1 MTILENKL
9 NIDNQIDLAK
19 AEEKISKQKAKQ
31 LFDSGDIN
39 KVEVGT
45 FAGLAFIHAYLFD
58 DIYHFAGQVRTVNIA
73 KGNFRFAP
81 LMYLKQSLEHIDGML
96 QNNFD
101 KIIEKYVEMNI
112 AHPFREGNGRA
123 MRIWLDI
130 ILKKEI
136 IQVIDWNLVD
146 KKEYLS
152 AMERSVVN
160 DVEIKNLLRQALTD
174 QIHDRILFMKGIDIS
189 YYYEGYSEF
198 KTSQL

>member
-45 FAGLAFIHAYLFD
+45 FAGLAFIHAYLFE
-58 DIYHFAGQVRTVNIA
+58 DIYHFAGQVRTLNIA
-73 KGNFRFAP
+73 KGNFRFTP
-81 LMYLKQSLEHIDGML
+81 LMYLKQSLEYIDSMP

-123 MRIWLDI
+123 MRIWLDL

-136 IQVIDWNLVD
+136 TQVIDWNLVD

-198 KTSQL
+198 KTDQL

>member
-9 NIDNQIDLAK
+9 NIDNQSDLAK

-45 FAGLAFIHAYLFD
+45 FAGLAFIHAYLFE

-73 KGNFRFAP
+73 KGNFRFTP
-81 LMYLKQSLEHIDGML
+81 LMYLKQSLEHIDGMP

-136 IQVIDWNLVD
+136 TQVIDWNLVD

-160 DVEIKNLLRQALTD
+160 NVEIKNLLRQALTD

-198 KTSQL
+198 KTDQL

>member
-45 FAGLAFIHAYLFD
+45 FTGLAFIHAYLFD
-58 DIYHFAGQVRTVNIA
+58 DIYHFAGQVRTLNIA

-81 LMYLKQSLEHIDGML
+81 LMYLKQSLEHIDGMP

-160 DVEIKNLLRQALTD
+160 DIEIKNLLRQALTD
-174 QIHDRILFMKGIDIS
+174 QIHDRILFMKGVDIS

>member
-45 FAGLAFIHAYLFD
+45 FAGLAFIHAYLFE

-73 KGNFRFAP
+73 KGNFRFVP

-136 IQVIDWNLVD
+136 TQVIDWNLVD

-160 DVEIKNLLRQALTD
+160 DVEIKNLLRRALTD

-198 KTSQL
+198 KTDQL

>member
-73 KGNFRFAP
+73 KGNFRFVP
-81 LMYLKQSLEHIDGML
+81 LMYLKQSLEHIDGMAAK
-96 QNNFD
+96 QF
-101 KIIEKYVEMNI
+101 
-112 AHPFREGNGRA
+112 
-123 MRIWLDI
+123 
-130 ILKKEI
+130 
-136 IQVIDWNLVD
+136 
-146 KKEYLS
+146 
-152 AMERSVVN
+152 
-160 DVEIKNLLRQALTD
+160 
-174 QIHDRILFMKGIDIS
+174 
-189 YYYEGYSEF
+189 
-198 KTSQL
+198 

>member
-31 LFDSGDIN
+31 LFDSGNIN

-81 LMYLKQSLEHIDGML
+81 LMYLKQSLEHIDGMP

-123 MRIWLDI
+123 MRIWLDL

-136 IQVIDWNLVD
+136 TQVIDWNLVD

-198 KTSQL
+198 KTDQL

>member
-31 LFDSGDIN
+31 LFDSGDMN

-45 FAGLAFIHAYLFD
+45 FVGLAFIHAYLFD
-58 DIYHFAGQVRTVNIA
+58 DIYHFAGKMRTVNIA

-81 LMYLKQSLEHIDGML
+81 PMYLKQSLEYIDGMP

-136 IQVIDWNLVD
+136 TQVIDWNLVD

-174 QIHDRILFMKGIDIS
+174 QIHDRTLFMKGIDIS

-198 KTSQL
+198 KADQL